1 VQIPRRVRPDTEK
14 QYLQMYER
22 RKKRHTLIDIAD
34 EFGCSMRTVT
44 RAIDYCQSLALDMT
58 SASDIALLIES
69 KEDRIKWIHERIDFI
84 SGGVKWKEYSETKDG
99 RFKKSGA
106 KIYPTA
112 EALFLREIRELEKD
126 IAELKGLLNLTD
138 DETDDDEAGLVDA
151 LHGLE
156 RARKERGK

>member
-1 VQIPRRVRPDTEK
+1 VQIHRRVRRDTEK
-14 QYLQMYER
+14 LYLQMYER
-22 RKKRHTLIDIAD
+22 RKRRHTVIDIAT
-34 EFGCSMRTVT
+34 EFDVDVRTVY
-44 RAIDYCQSLALDMT
+44 RAIEYCQGLTLDMT

-69 KEDRIKWIHERIDFI
+69 KEDRIRWIHERIDFI

-138 DETDDDEAGLVDA
+138 DETDDDAGLVDA